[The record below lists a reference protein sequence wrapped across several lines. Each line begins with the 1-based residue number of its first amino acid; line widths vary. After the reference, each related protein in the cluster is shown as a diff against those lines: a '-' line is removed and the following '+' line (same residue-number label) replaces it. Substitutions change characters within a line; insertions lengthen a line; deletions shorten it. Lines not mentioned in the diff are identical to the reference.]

1 MMDATEEAFT
11 KIIQHVFNNW
21 TALRLAVEHCMGG
34 PDSKQTA
41 LDFMNYMVQFCLY
54 ERSVDVDKIQ
64 EALEDILDEEFQ
76 TICEDG
82 STKEVA
88 IVLYKFVK
96 LLQDGNT
103 QECELEYQKLPTINA
118 EWLKANIEQAKKTML
133 EGSSSSSE
141 DEDENTSTSQHT
153 TNQRSTV
160 LPTVTETPME
170 DDGWTEVKSKKKR

>member
-1 MMDATEEAFT
+1 MMDATEQALT

-21 TALRLAVEHCMGG
+21 TALRLAVENCMGG
-34 PDSKQTA
+34 PDSNRTA
-41 LDFMNYMVQFCLY
+41 LDFVNYMVQFCLY
-54 ERSVDVDKIQ
+54 ERSVDIHKIQ
-64 EALEDILDEEFQ
+64 EALDEILDEEFE

-88 IVLYKFVK
+88 VLLYKFVK

-118 EWLKANIEQAKKTML
+118 EWLRANIEQAERTML
-133 EGSSSSSE
+133 DSNSSSSE
-141 DEDENTSTSQHT
+141 DEEQPTSSSQPT
-153 TNQRSTV
+153 TNQRSTA
-160 LPTVTETPME
+160 LPTVAETPME